1 MNRSGQ
7 GKEGEMG
14 DRRYVLMNRS
24 VREKRGEMETGEMS
38 LEQEWDEK
46 KKGYRDMRYV
56 RKTAGLHCKH
66 FFSVFE
72 L

>member
-56 RKTAGLHCKH
+56 RKTAGLHCEH